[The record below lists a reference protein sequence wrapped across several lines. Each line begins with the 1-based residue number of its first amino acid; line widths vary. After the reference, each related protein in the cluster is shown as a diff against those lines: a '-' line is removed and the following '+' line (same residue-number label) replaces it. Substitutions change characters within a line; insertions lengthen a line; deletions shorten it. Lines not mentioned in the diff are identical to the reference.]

1 MSAGTLARRYAKAL
15 IELAGA
21 AGEADLVAKQLADL
35 AASWE
40 TSSELRDVFENP
52 AIPSELR
59 KKLLASFV
67 QRSGATKLVTN
78 TLGLLEERQ
87 RLRLLPHLSE
97 AYNRLAEAQ
106 SGRVRAEVTTATE
119 MPADYYQSLTSTLE
133 TVTGKKVVL
142 EKKQDESLIAGL
154 VTRVGDTVFDGS
166 LKNRLRE
173 MKEELLAR

>member
-1 MSAGTLARRYAKAL
+1 MSASTLARRYAKAL
-15 IELAGA
+15 IELAEKT
-21 AGEADLVAKQLADL
+21 GETDAVAKQLAHL
-35 AASWE
+35 AASWDA
-40 TSSELRDVFENP
+40 SNELRDVFENP
-52 AIPSELR
+52 AIPAELR
-59 KKLLASFV
+59 KKLLASLL
-67 QRSGATKLVTN
+67 QRSGASKLVSN

-87 RLRLLPHLSE
+87 RLRLLPDLSE
-97 AYNRLAEAQ
+97 AYTRLAEAQ

-119 MPADYYQSLTSTLE
+119 MPADYYQSLTNALE
-133 TVTGKKVVL
+133 KVTGKKVVL